1 MPRRISLSGM
11 HQVMKEV
18 GWMKKH
24 SNEKD
29 ELTDKRRFSYRMNVF
44 FFASFVIFSVIIVRL
59 AFLQFVEGPELSQ
72 EEASNITKDVPLP
85 PVRGTIYDSTGEV
98 KLAYSKPI
106 QSLYLTLYKNYGDVD
121 GKPSPNIGEVQD
133 IATRLH
139 DVFEQYKLKD
149 SESLTVEKIIEEMD
163 LNSRKAN
170 GFMPRLIKS
179 DLSEEEVAY
188 FLQHKDEFKGI
199 QIVEESVRFYDPDT
213 VAVQTIGY
221 LKKFRSSKSL
231 NKYKEVDE
239 ANKTQTDPGLVY
251 TENEF
256 VGFDGLELQYQD
268 ALRGKSGYTSVDV
281 DLRNLPEGVAGSTP
295 PQKGYDLISS
305 INKNVQVKT
314 EQAILDQLSWLHRNQ
329 VSGRLHPNAKT
340 GFAVA
345 MEVDTGKIV
354 SAASM
359 PDYDTNIWRT
369 GSITNDQYDD
379 IKYVYQNGTI
389 RSFPPDDSKKRAES
403 IVLLG
408 STIKPLSVLIGLKEG
423 FFTTNT
429 VYSDRG
435 STTFGGDNR
444 RVQNSSGHVYGAMY
458 PRDAIR
464 HSSNVFMIDEIGKK
478 MYSKYGATGIDK
490 WDEYMKQFGL
500 GVSTGVDLPNEFLG
514 IRDYMND
521 TESSLTRL
529 VYGSFG
535 QQGKYTTMQLAQ
547 YTTMLANKGKRM
559 EPQLVR
565 EFRDSEGNV
574 VEKVKPKVLSTVEF
588 NDAYWN
594 EVQRGM
600 ATEVSAF
607 SGFPYDFARK
617 TGTSTQVVGGK
628 LVDNGVFIAYAP
640 RNNPKLAVAVVIPEG
655 GFGSSSAAP
664 VARAIFDAYD
674 EEFGLDGVPKKDQ
687 NKDSDSESGT
697 Q

>member
-1 MPRRISLSGM
+1 
-11 HQVMKEV
+11 
-18 GWMKKH
+18 MKKH

-29 ELTDKRRFSYRMNVF
+29 ELADKRRFSYRMNVF
-44 FFASFVIFSVIIVRL
+44 FFASFIIFSVIIVRL
-59 AFLQFVEGPELSQ
+59 AYLQFVEGPELSQ
-72 EEASNITKDVPLP
+72 EEASNITKDVPLA
-85 PVRGTIYDSTGEV
+85 PVRGTIYDSTGTV

-121 GKPSPNIGEVQD
+121 GQPNPKIGEVQEM
-133 IATRLH
+133 AARLN
-139 DVFEQYKLKD
+139 DVFEKYKAPN
-149 SESLTVEKIIEEMD
+149 SESLTVDQIIEEMD

-179 DLSEEEVAY
+179 DLSEGEVAY

-199 QIVEESVRFYDPDT
+199 QIVEESVRYYDPDT

-221 LKKFRSSKSL
+221 LKKFKSSKSL
-231 NKYKEVDE
+231 KKYQEVDE

-256 VGFDGLELQYQD
+256 VGFDGLEFQYQD
-268 ALRGKSGYTSVDV
+268 KLRGKSGYTSVDV
-281 DLRNLPEGVAGSTP
+281 DLRNLPEGVAGTTP

-314 EQAILDQLSWLHRNQ
+314 EQAIMDQLSWLHRNP
-329 VSGRLHPNAKT
+329 VSGKLHPNAKT

-354 SAASM
+354 AAASM
-359 PDYDTNIWRT
+359 PDYDTNVWRT
-369 GSITNDQYDD
+369 GSISTEDYDK
-379 IKYVYQNGTI
+379 IKYIYQNGTI
-389 RSFPPDDSKKRAES
+389 RGFPPDDSKKRAES
-403 IVLLG
+403 VVLLG

-429 VYSDRG
+429 VYIDRG

-444 RVQNSSGHVYGAMY
+444 RVQNSSGHVYGAMR
-458 PRDAIR
+458 PHDAIR

-478 MYSKYGATGIDK
+478 LYSQYGAKGVDVWDK
-490 WDEYMKQFGL
+490 YMEQFGL
-500 GVSTGVDLPNEFLG
+500 GVKTGVDLPNEYPG
-514 IRDYMND
+514 YKEYIESS
-521 TESSLTRL
+521 ESSLTKL
-529 VYGSFG
+529 AYASFG

-559 EPQLVR
+559 EPQLVK

-574 VEKVKPKVLSTVEF
+574 VEKVKPKVLSKVDF
-588 NDAYWN
+588 SDAYWN

-600 ATEVSAF
+600 ATEVSSF

-617 TGTSTQVVGGK
+617 TGTSTQNVGGK

-655 GFGSSSAAP
+655 GFGSNSAAP

-674 EEFGLDGVPKKDQ
+674 QEFGLDGIPKKNQ
-687 NKDSDSESGT
+687 NKET
-697 Q
+697 ETNTP

>member
-1 MPRRISLSGM
+1 MPRRTSLSGM

-314 EQAILDQLSWLHRNQ
+314 EQAITDQLSWLHRNP
-329 VSGRLHPNAKT
+329 VSGKLHPNAKT
-340 GFAVA
+340 GYAVA
-345 MEVDTGKIV
+345 MEVDSGKIV
-354 SAASM
+354 AAASM
-359 PDYDTNIWRT
+359 PDYDTNVWKT
-369 GSITNDQYDD
+369 GGVSTEDYEK
-379 IKYVYQNGTI
+379 IKYIYQNGTI
-389 RSFPPDDSKKRAES
+389 RGFPPDDSGKRAES
-403 IVLLG
+403 VVLLG

-478 MYSKYGATGIDK
+478 LYSKYGAEGVDVWDK
-490 WDEYMKQFGL
+490 YMEQFGL
-500 GVSTGVDLPNEFLG
+500 GVSTEVDLPNERPGLKE
-514 IRDYMND
+514 YMESS
-521 TESSLTRL
+521 ESSLTKL
-529 VYGSFG
+529 VYASFG

-559 EPQLVR
+559 EPQLVN

-574 VEKVKPKVLSTVEF
+574 VKKVKPKVLSTVEF

-617 TGTSTQVVGGK
+617 TGTSTQLVGGK

-674 EEFGLDGVPKKDQ
+674 EEFGLDGVPKKDK
-687 NKDSDSESGT
+687 NKESDSESGT

>member
-1 MPRRISLSGM
+1 
-11 HQVMKEV
+11 
-18 GWMKKH
+18 MKKH

-29 ELTDKRRFSYRMNVF
+29 ELADKRRFSYRMNVF

-72 EEASNITKDVPLP
+72 EEASNITKDVPLA
-85 PVRGTIYDSTGEV
+85 PVRGTIYDSTGTV

-121 GKPSPNIGEVQD
+121 GQPNPKIGEVQEM
-133 IATRLH
+133 AARLH
-139 DVFEQYKLKD
+139 EVFEKYKTPN
-149 SESLTVEKIIEEMD
+149 SESLTVDQIMEEMD

-179 DLSEEEVAY
+179 DLSEGEVAY

-199 QIVEESVRFYDPDT
+199 QIVEESVRYYDPDT
-213 VAVQTIGY
+213 VAVQSIGY
-221 LKKFRSSKSL
+221 LKKFKSSKTL
-231 NKYKEVDE
+231 KKYKEVDE

-268 ALRGKSGYTSVDV
+268 KLRGKSGYTSVDV
-281 DLRNLPEGVAGSTP
+281 DLRNLPEGVAGTTP

-314 EQAILDQLSWLHRNQ
+314 EQAIMDQLSWLHRNP

-345 MEVDTGKIV
+345 MEVDTGKV
-354 SAASM
+354 VAAASM
-359 PDYDTNIWRT
+359 PDYDTNVWRT
-369 GSITNDQYDD
+369 GSISTEDYDK
-379 IKYVYQNGTI
+379 IKYIYQNGTI
-389 RSFPPDDSKKRAES
+389 RGFLPSDSKKRAES
-403 IVLLG
+403 VVLLG

-423 FFTTNT
+423 FFTTNS
-429 VYSDRG
+429 VYIDRG

-478 MYSKYGATGIDK
+478 LYSRYGAKGVDVWDK
-490 WDEYMKQFGL
+490 YMEQFGL
-500 GVSTGVDLPNEFLG
+500 GIKTGVDLPNEWAG
-514 IRDYMND
+514 RKEYESE
-521 TESSLTRL
+521 TESSLTKL
-529 VYGSFG
+529 AYASFG

-547 YTTMLANKGKRM
+547 YTVMLANKGKRM
-559 EPQLVR
+559 EPQLVK

-574 VEKVKPKVLSTVEF
+574 VEKVKPKVLSTADF
-588 NDAYWN
+588 SDAYWN

-607 SGFPYDFARK
+607 GGFPYDFARK
-617 TGTSTQVVGGK
+617 TGTSTQNIGGK
-628 LVDNGVFIAYAP
+628 LVDNGVFIAFAP
-640 RNNPKLAVAVVIPEG
+640 RNNPKLAVAVMIPEG
-655 GFGSSSAAP
+655 GFGSNSAAP

-674 EEFGLDGVPKKDQ
+674 QEFGLDGVPKK
-687 NKDSDSESGT
+687 NKDKETETST

>member
-1 MPRRISLSGM
+1 MNN
-11 HQVMKEV
+11 
-18 GWMKKH
+18 H
-24 SNEKD
+24 SKEKD
-29 ELTDKRRFSYRMNVF
+29 ELTDKRRFSSRMNVF

-72 EEASNITKDVPLP
+72 EEASNITKDVPLA

-121 GKPSPNIGEVQD
+121 GKPNPNISEVED

-139 DVFEQYKLKD
+139 DVFEQYKKKD
-149 SESLTVEKIIEEMD
+149 SEPLTVEKIIEEMD
-163 LNSRKAN
+163 LNSRKSN

-179 DLSEEEVAY
+179 DLSDEEVAY

-199 QIVEESVRFYDPDT
+199 QIVEESVRYYDPDT

-221 LKKFRSSKSL
+221 LKKFKSSKAL
-231 NKYKEVDE
+231 NKYEEIDK
-239 ANKTQTDPGLVY
+239 ANKKQTDPGLVY

-268 ALRGKSGYTSVDV
+268 VLRGKSGYNSVDV

-295 PQKGYDLISS
+295 PEKGYDLIST

-314 EQAILDQLSWLHRNQ
+314 EQAILDQLSWLHTHL
-329 VSGRLHPNAKT
+329 VSGKPHPNAKT

-354 SAASM
+354 AAASM
-359 PDYDTNIWRT
+359 PDYDTNVWRT
-369 GSITNDQYDD
+369 GSISTEDYDK
-379 IKYVYQNGTI
+379 IKYIYLNGTI
-389 RSFPPDDSKKRAES
+389 RGFPPDDSGKRAES
-403 IVLLG
+403 VVLLG

-423 FFTTNT
+423 FFTTNS
-429 VYSDRG
+429 VYPDRG

-444 RVQNSSGHVYGAMY
+444 RVQNSSGHVYGPLT

-478 MYSKYGATGIDK
+478 LYKKYGAKGVDV
-490 WDEYMKQFGL
+490 WDEYMEKFGL
-500 GVSTGVDLPNEFLG
+500 GISTGVDLPNEYLG
-514 IRDYMND
+514 RKEYGEESV
-521 TESSLTRL
+521 ESSLTKL
-529 VYGSFG
+529 VYASFG

-559 EPQLVR
+559 EPQLVS

-574 VEKVKPKVLSTVEF
+574 VEKMKPKVLSTVDF
-588 NDAYWN
+588 NDTYWN
-594 EVQRGM
+594 EIQRGM
-600 ATEVSAF
+600 ATEVSSF

-628 LVDNGVFIAYAP
+628 PVDNGVFIAYAP

-674 EEFGLDGVPKKDQ
+674 EEFGLDGVPKKDK
-687 NKDSDSESGT
+687 NKESDT

>member
-1 MPRRISLSGM
+1 
-11 HQVMKEV
+11 
-18 GWMKKH
+18 MKKH

-29 ELTDKRRFSYRMNVF
+29 ELADKRRFSYRMNVF
-44 FFASFVIFSVIIVRL
+44 FFASFIIFSVIIVRL
-59 AFLQFVEGPELSQ
+59 AYLQFVEGPELSQ
-72 EEASNITKDVPLP
+72 EEASNITKDVPLA
-85 PVRGTIYDSTGEV
+85 PVRGTIYDSTGTV

-121 GKPSPNIGEVQD
+121 GQPNPKIGEVQEM
-133 IATRLH
+133 AARLN
-139 DVFEQYKLKD
+139 DVFEKYKD
-149 SESLTVEKIIEEMD
+149 PNSESLTVDQIIEEMD

-179 DLSEEEVAY
+179 DLSEGEVAY

-199 QIVEESVRFYDPDT
+199 QIVEESVRYYDPDT

-221 LKKFRSSKSL
+221 LKKFKSSKSL
-231 NKYKEVDE
+231 KKYQEVDE

-256 VGFDGLELQYQD
+256 VGFDGLEFQYQD
-268 ALRGKSGYTSVDV
+268 KLRGKSGYTSVDV
-281 DLRNLPEGVAGSTP
+281 DLRNLPEGVAGTTP

-314 EQAILDQLSWLHRNQ
+314 EQAIMDQLSWLHRNP
-329 VSGRLHPNAKT
+329 VSGKLHPNAKT

-354 SAASM
+354 AAASM
-359 PDYDTNIWRT
+359 PDYDTNVWRT
-369 GSITNDQYDD
+369 GSISTEDYDK
-379 IKYVYQNGTI
+379 IKYIYQNGTI
-389 RSFPPDDSKKRAES
+389 RGFPPDDSRKRAES
-403 IVLLG
+403 VVLLG

-429 VYSDRG
+429 VYIDRG

-444 RVQNSSGHVYGAMY
+444 RVQNSSGHVYGAMR
-458 PRDAIR
+458 PHDAIR

-478 MYSKYGATGIDK
+478 LYSQYGAKGVDVWDK
-490 WDEYMKQFGL
+490 YMEQFGL
-500 GVSTGVDLPNEFLG
+500 GVKTGVDLPNEYPG
-514 IRDYMND
+514 YKEYIESS
-521 TESSLTRL
+521 ESSLTKL
-529 VYGSFG
+529 AYASFG

-559 EPQLVR
+559 EPQLVK

-574 VEKVKPKVLSTVEF
+574 VEKVKPKVLSKVDF
-588 NDAYWN
+588 SDAYWN

-600 ATEVSAF
+600 ATEVSSF

-617 TGTSTQVVGGK
+617 TGTSTQNVGGK

-655 GFGSSSAAP
+655 GFGSNSAAP

-674 EEFGLDGVPKKDQ
+674 QEFGLDGIPKKNQ
-687 NKDSDSESGT
+687 NKET
-697 Q
+697 ETNTP

>member
-1 MPRRISLSGM
+1 
-11 HQVMKEV
+11 
-18 GWMKKH
+18 MKKH

-29 ELTDKRRFSYRMNVF
+29 ELADKRRFSYRMNVF
-44 FFASFVIFSVIIVRL
+44 FFASFIIFSVIIVRL
-59 AFLQFVEGPELSQ
+59 AYLQFVEGPELSQ
-72 EEASNITKDVPLP
+72 EEASNITKDVPLA
-85 PVRGTIYDSTGEV
+85 PVRGTIYDSTGTV

-121 GKPSPNIGEVQD
+121 GKPNPKIGEVQEM
-133 IATRLH
+133 AARLH
-139 DVFEQYKLKD
+139 DVFEKYKAPN
-149 SESLTVEKIIEEMD
+149 SESLTVDQIIEEMD

-179 DLSEEEVAY
+179 DLSEGEVAY

-199 QIVEESVRFYDPDT
+199 QIVEESVRYYDPDT

-221 LKKFRSSKSL
+221 LKKFKSSKSL
-231 NKYKEVDE
+231 KKYQEVDE

-268 ALRGKSGYTSVDV
+268 KLRGKSGYTSVDV
-281 DLRNLPEGVAGSTP
+281 DLRNLPEGVAGTTP

-314 EQAILDQLSWLHRNQ
+314 EQAIMDQLSWLHRNP
-329 VSGRLHPNAKT
+329 VSGKLHPNAKT

-354 SAASM
+354 AAASM
-359 PDYDTNIWRT
+359 PDYDTNVWRT
-369 GSITNDQYDD
+369 GSISNEDYDK
-379 IKYVYQNGTI
+379 IKYIYQNGTI
-389 RSFPPDDSKKRAES
+389 RGFPPDDSRKRAES
-403 IVLLG
+403 VVLLG

-429 VYSDRG
+429 VYIDRG

-478 MYSKYGATGIDK
+478 LYSRYGAEGVGVWDK
-490 WDEYMKQFGL
+490 YMEQFGL
-500 GVSTGVDLPNEFLG
+500 GIKTGVDLPNEYPGFKE
-514 IRDYMND
+514 YESKS
-521 TESSLTRL
+521 ESSLTKL
-529 VYGSFG
+529 AYASFG

-559 EPQLVR
+559 EPQLVK

-574 VEKVKPKVLSTVEF
+574 VEKVKPKVLSTVDF
-588 NDAYWN
+588 SDAYWN

-600 ATEVSAF
+600 ATEVSSF

-617 TGTSTQVVGGK
+617 TGTSTQNVGGK

-655 GFGSSSAAP
+655 GFGATSAAP

-674 EEFGLDGVPKKDQ
+674 QEFGLDGIPKKNQ
-687 NKDSDSESGT
+687 NKET
-697 Q
+697 ETNTP

>member
-1 MPRRISLSGM
+1 MNN
-11 HQVMKEV
+11 
-18 GWMKKH
+18 H
-24 SNEKD
+24 SKEKD

-72 EEASNITKDVPLP
+72 EEASNITKDVPLA

-121 GKPSPNIGEVQD
+121 GKPNPNIAEVED
-133 IATRLH
+133 IATRLQ
-139 DVFEQYKLKD
+139 DVFEQYKKKD
-149 SESLTVEKIIEEMD
+149 SETLTVEKIIEEMD
-163 LNSRKAN
+163 LNSRKSN

-179 DLSEEEVAY
+179 DLSDEEVAY

-199 QIVEESVRFYDPDT
+199 QIVEESVRYYDPDT

-221 LKKFRSSKSL
+221 LKKFKSSKAL
-231 NKYKEVDE
+231 NKYEEIDK
-239 ANKTQTDPGLVY
+239 ANKKQTDPGLVY

-268 ALRGKSGYTSVDV
+268 VLRGKSGYNSVDV

-295 PQKGYDLISS
+295 PEKGYDLITT

-314 EQAILDQLSWLHRNQ
+314 EQAILDQLSWLHRNP
-329 VSGRLHPNAKT
+329 VSGKLHPNAKT

-354 SAASM
+354 AAASM
-359 PDYDTNIWRT
+359 PDYDTNVWRT
-369 GSITNDQYDD
+369 GGISSEDYDK
-379 IKYVYQNGTI
+379 IKYIYQNGTI
-389 RSFPPDDSKKRAES
+389 RGFPPDDSGKRAES
-403 IVLLG
+403 VVLLG

-444 RVQNSSGHVYGAMY
+444 RVQNASGHVYGALY

-478 MYSKYGATGIDK
+478 LYSKYGAKGVDV
-490 WDEYMKQFGL
+490 WDEYMEKFGL
-500 GVSTGVDLPNEFLG
+500 GISTGVDLPNEYLG
-514 IRDYMND
+514 RKEYGEDSI
-521 TESSLTRL
+521 ESSLTQL
-529 VYGSFG
+529 VYASFG

-559 EPQLVR
+559 EPQLVS

-574 VEKVKPKVLSTVEF
+574 VEKMKPKVLSTVDF

-600 ATEVSAF
+600 ATEVSSF
-607 SGFPYDFARK
+607 NGFPYDFARK

-628 LVDNGVFIAYAP
+628 PVDNGVFIAYAP

-674 EEFGLDGVPKKDQ
+674 EEFGLDGVPKKDK
-687 NKDSDSESGT
+687 NKESNT

>member
-1 MPRRISLSGM
+1 
-11 HQVMKEV
+11 
-18 GWMKKH
+18 MKKH

-29 ELTDKRRFSYRMNVF
+29 ELADKRRFSYRMNVF

-59 AFLQFVEGPELSQ
+59 AYLQFVEGPELSQ
-72 EEASNITKDVPLP
+72 EEASNITKDVPLA
-85 PVRGTIYDSTGEV
+85 PVRGTIYDSTGTV

-121 GKPSPNIGEVQD
+121 GKPNPKIGEVQEM
-133 IATRLH
+133 AGHLH
-139 DVFEQYKLKD
+139 DVFEKYKAPN
-149 SESLTVEKIIEEMD
+149 SESLTVDQIMEEMD

-179 DLSEEEVAY
+179 DLSEGEVAY

-199 QIVEESVRFYDPDT
+199 QIVEESVRYYDPDT
-213 VAVQTIGY
+213 VAVQSIGY
-221 LKKFRSSKSL
+221 LKKFKSSKTL

-268 ALRGKSGYTSVDV
+268 KLRGKSGYTSVDV
-281 DLRNLPEGVAGSTP
+281 DLRNLPEGVAGTTP

-314 EQAILDQLSWLHRNQ
+314 EQAIMDQLSWLHRNP
-329 VSGRLHPNAKT
+329 VSGKLHPNAKT

-345 MEVDTGKIV
+345 MEVDTGKV
-354 SAASM
+354 VAAASM
-359 PDYDTNIWRT
+359 PDYDTNVWRT
-369 GSITNDQYDD
+369 GSISTEDYDK
-379 IKYVYQNGTI
+379 IKYIYQNGTI
-389 RSFPPDDSKKRAES
+389 RGFLPGESRKRAES
-403 IVLLG
+403 VVLLG

-423 FFTTNT
+423 FFTTNS
-429 VYSDRG
+429 VYIDRG

-478 MYSKYGATGIDK
+478 LYSRYGAKGVDVWDK
-490 WDEYMKQFGL
+490 YMEQFGL
-500 GVSTGVDLPNEFLG
+500 GIKTGVDLPNEWPG
-514 IRDYMND
+514 RKEYI
-521 TESSLTRL
+521 ESSETSLTKL
-529 VYGSFG
+529 VYASFG

-547 YTTMLANKGKRM
+547 YTVMLANKGKRM
-559 EPQLVR
+559 EPQLVK

-574 VEKVKPKVLSTVEF
+574 VEKVKPKVLSTADF
-588 NDAYWN
+588 SDAYWN

-607 SGFPYDFARK
+607 GGFPYDFARK
-617 TGTSTQVVGGK
+617 TGTSTQSIGGK
-628 LVDNGVFIAYAP
+628 PVDNGVFIAYAP
-640 RNNPKLAVAVVIPEG
+640 RNNPKLAVAVMIPEG
-655 GFGSSSAAP
+655 GFGSNSAAP

-674 EEFGLDGVPKKDQ
+674 QEFGLDGIPKKDK
-687 NKDSDSESGT
+687 NKDTETST
-697 Q
+697 P

>member
-1 MPRRISLSGM
+1 
-11 HQVMKEV
+11 
-18 GWMKKH
+18 MKKH

-29 ELTDKRRFSYRMNVF
+29 ELADKRRFSYRMNVF
-44 FFASFVIFSVIIVRL
+44 FFASFIIFSVIIVRL
-59 AFLQFVEGPELSQ
+59 AYLQFVEGPELSQ
-72 EEASNITKDVPLP
+72 EEASNITKDVPLA
-85 PVRGTIYDSTGEV
+85 PVRGTIYDSTGTV

-121 GKPSPNIGEVQD
+121 GQPNPKIGEVQEM
-133 IATRLH
+133 AARLH
-139 DVFEQYKLKD
+139 DVFEKYKAPN
-149 SESLTVEKIIEEMD
+149 SESLTVDQIIEEMD

-179 DLSEEEVAY
+179 DLSEGEVAY

-199 QIVEESVRFYDPDT
+199 QIVEESVRYYDPDT

-221 LKKFRSSKSL
+221 LKKFKSSKTL

-268 ALRGKSGYTSVDV
+268 KLRGKSGYTSVDV
-281 DLRNLPEGVAGSTP
+281 DLRNLPEGVAGTTP

-314 EQAILDQLSWLHRNQ
+314 EQAIMDQLSWLHRNP
-329 VSGRLHPNAKT
+329 VSGKLHPNAKT

-354 SAASM
+354 AAASM
-359 PDYDTNIWRT
+359 PDYDTNVWRT
-369 GSITNDQYDD
+369 GSISTEDYDK
-379 IKYVYQNGTI
+379 IKYIYQNGTI
-389 RSFPPDDSKKRAES
+389 RGFPPDDSKKRAES
-403 IVLLG
+403 VVLLG

-429 VYSDRG
+429 VYIDRG

-444 RVQNSSGHVYGAMY
+444 RVQNSSGHVYGAMR
-458 PRDAIR
+458 PHDAIR

-478 MYSKYGATGIDK
+478 LYSQYGAKGVDVWDK
-490 WDEYMKQFGL
+490 YMEQFGL
-500 GVSTGVDLPNEFLG
+500 GVKTGVDLPNEYPG
-514 IRDYMND
+514 YKEYIESS
-521 TESSLTRL
+521 ESSLTKL
-529 VYGSFG
+529 AYASFG

-559 EPQLVR
+559 EPQLVK

-574 VEKVKPKVLSTVEF
+574 VEKVKPKVLSKVDF
-588 NDAYWN
+588 SDAYWN

-600 ATEVSAF
+600 ATEVSSF

-617 TGTSTQVVGGK
+617 TGTSTQNVGGK

-655 GFGSSSAAP
+655 GFGSNSAAP

-674 EEFGLDGVPKKDQ
+674 QEFGLDGIPKKNQ
-687 NKDSDSESGT
+687 NKET
-697 Q
+697 ETNTP

>member
-1 MPRRISLSGM
+1 MNNRS
-11 HQVMKEV
+11 KE
-18 GWMKKH
+18 K
-24 SNEKD
+24 E

-44 FFASFVIFSVIIVRL
+44 FFASFIIFSVIIVRL
-59 AFLQFVEGPELSQ
+59 AYLQFVEGPELSQ
-72 EEASNITKDVPLP
+72 EEASNITKDVPLA
-85 PVRGTIYDSTGEV
+85 PVRGTIYDATGEV

-106 QSLYLTLYKNYGDVD
+106 QSLYLTLYKNYGDVN
-121 GKPSPNIGEVQD
+121 GEPSPYIAEIQD
-133 IATRLH
+133 MATRLH
-139 DVFEQYKLKD
+139 DVFEQYKKKD
-149 SESLTVEKIIEEMD
+149 SPSLSVDEIIEEMD

-179 DLSEEEVAY
+179 DLSDEEVAY

-199 QIVEESVRFYDPDT
+199 QIVEESVRYYDPDT

-221 LKKFRSSKSL
+221 LKKFKSSKTL
-231 NKYKEVDE
+231 DKYEEIDAK
-239 ANKTQTDPGLVY
+239 NKTQTDPGLVY

-268 ALRGKSGYTSVDV
+268 ILRGKSGYNSVDV

-295 PQKGYDLISS
+295 PEKGYDLITT
-305 INKNVQVKT
+305 INKNIQVKT
-314 EQAILDQLSWLHRNQ
+314 EQAITDQLRWLHTNL
-329 VSGRLHPNAKT
+329 VSGKYHQNAKT

-345 MEVDTGKIV
+345 MEVDTGKV
-354 SAASM
+354 VAMASM

-369 GSITNDQYDD
+369 GSITNQQYDD
-379 IKYVYQNGTI
+379 IKYIYQNGTI
-389 RSFPPDDSKKRAES
+389 RGFPPDDSGKRAES
-403 IVLLG
+403 VVLLG
-408 STIKPLSVLIGLKEG
+408 STIKPLSVLIGFKEG
-423 FFTTNT
+423 FFTANT
-429 VYSDRG
+429 VYPDKG
-435 STTFGGDNR
+435 YTTFGGDNR
-444 RVQNSSGHVYGAMY
+444 RVQNAGGHVYGPLR

-464 HSSNVFMIDEIGKK
+464 HSSNPFMIDEIGKK
-478 MYSKYGATGIDK
+478 LYERYGAKGIDV

-500 GVSTGVDLPNEFLG
+500 GVSTGVDLPNEYLG
-514 IRDYMND
+514 YREYTSK
-521 TESSLTRL
+521 TESSLTKL

-547 YTTMLANKGKRM
+547 YVTMLANRGKRM
-559 EPQLVR
+559 EPHLVS
-565 EFRDSEGNV
+565 EIRDSEGNV
-574 VEKVKPKVLSTVEF
+574 VEKIKPKVLDKVDF
-588 NDAYWN
+588 NSSYWD

-600 ATEVSAF
+600 ATEVSSF

-655 GFGSSSAAP
+655 GFGSTSAAP

-674 EEFGLDGVPKKDQ
+674 EEYGLDGVPKKDKTE
-687 NKDSDSESGT
+687 NADT
-697 Q
+697 QQ

>member
-1 MPRRISLSGM
+1 
-11 HQVMKEV
+11 
-18 GWMKKH
+18 MKKH

-29 ELTDKRRFSYRMNVF
+29 ELADKRRFSYRMNVF

-72 EEASNITKDVPLP
+72 EEASNITKDVPLA
-85 PVRGTIYDSTGEV
+85 PVRGTIYDSTGTV

-121 GKPSPNIGEVQD
+121 GQPNPKIGEVQEM
-133 IATRLH
+133 ATRLH
-139 DVFEQYKLKD
+139 DVFEKYKTPN
-149 SESLTVEKIIEEMD
+149 SESLTVDQIIEEMD

-179 DLSEEEVAY
+179 DLSEGEVAY

-199 QIVEESVRFYDPDT
+199 QIVEESVRYYDPDT
-213 VAVQTIGY
+213 VAVQSIGY
-221 LKKFRSSKSL
+221 LKKFKSSKTL
-231 NKYKEVDE
+231 KKYKEVDE

-268 ALRGKSGYTSVDV
+268 KLRGKSGYTSVDV
-281 DLRNLPEGVAGSTP
+281 DLRNLPEGVAGTTP

-314 EQAILDQLSWLHRNQ
+314 EQAIMDQLSWLHRNP

-345 MEVDTGKIV
+345 MEVDTGKV
-354 SAASM
+354 VAAASM
-359 PDYDTNIWRT
+359 PDYDTNVWRT
-369 GSITNDQYDD
+369 GSISTEDYDK
-379 IKYVYQNGTI
+379 IKYIYQNGTI
-389 RSFPPDDSKKRAES
+389 RGFLPSDSKKRAES
-403 IVLLG
+403 VVLLG

-423 FFTTNT
+423 FFTTNS
-429 VYSDRG
+429 VYIDRG

-478 MYSKYGATGIDK
+478 LYSRYGAKGVDVWDK
-490 WDEYMKQFGL
+490 YMEQFGL
-500 GVSTGVDLPNEFLG
+500 GIKTGVDLPNEWAG
-514 IRDYMND
+514 RKEYESE
-521 TESSLTRL
+521 TESSLTKL
-529 VYGSFG
+529 AYASFG

-547 YTTMLANKGKRM
+547 YTVMLANKGKRM
-559 EPQLVR
+559 EPQLVK

-574 VEKVKPKVLSTVEF
+574 VEKVKPKVLSTADF
-588 NDAYWN
+588 SDAYWN

-607 SGFPYDFARK
+607 GGFPYDFARK
-617 TGTSTQVVGGK
+617 TGTSTQNIGGK
-628 LVDNGVFIAYAP
+628 LVDNGVFIAFAP
-640 RNNPKLAVAVVIPEG
+640 RNNPKLAVAVMIPEG
-655 GFGSSSAAP
+655 GFGSNSAAP

-674 EEFGLDGVPKKDQ
+674 QEFGLDGVPKK
-687 NKDSDSESGT
+687 NKDKETETST

>member
-1 MPRRISLSGM
+1 
-11 HQVMKEV
+11 
-18 GWMKKH
+18 MKKH

-29 ELTDKRRFSYRMNVF
+29 ELADKRRFSYRMNVF

-59 AFLQFVEGPELSQ
+59 AYLQFVEGPELSQ
-72 EEASNITKDVPLP
+72 EEASNITKDVPLA
-85 PVRGTIYDSTGEV
+85 PVRGTIYDSTGTV

-106 QSLYLTLYKNYGDVD
+106 QSLYLTLYKNYGDVE
-121 GKPSPNIGEVQD
+121 GKPNPKIGEVQD
-133 IATRLH
+133 MAKRLNE
-139 DVFEQYKLKD
+139 VFEKYKAKD
-149 SESLTVEKIIEEMD
+149 SESLTVDKIIEEMD

-179 DLSEEEVAY
+179 DLSEGEVAY

-199 QIVEESVRFYDPDT
+199 QIIEESVRYYDPDT
-213 VAVQTIGY
+213 VAVQSIGY
-221 LKKFRSSKSL
+221 LKKFKSSKTL

-268 ALRGKSGYTSVDV
+268 KLRGKSGYTSVDV
-281 DLRNLPEGVAGSTP
+281 DLRNLPEGVAGTTP

-314 EQAILDQLSWLHRNQ
+314 EQAILDQLSWLHRNP
-329 VSGRLHPNAKT
+329 VSGRLHPNATT

-345 MEVDTGKIV
+345 MEVDTGKV
-354 SAASM
+354 VAAASM
-359 PDYDTNIWRT
+359 PDYDTNVWRT
-369 GSITNDQYDD
+369 GSISNEDYDK
-379 IKYVYQNGTI
+379 IKYIYQNGTI
-389 RSFPPDDSKKRAES
+389 RGFLPSDSRKRAES
-403 IVLLG
+403 VVLLG

-429 VYSDRG
+429 VYNDRG

-444 RVQNSSGHVYGAMY
+444 RVQNSSGHVYGPMR
-458 PRDAIR
+458 PHDAIR

-478 MYSKYGATGIDK
+478 LYAQYGAKGVGVWDK
-490 WDEYMKQFGL
+490 YMEQFGL
-500 GVSTGVDLPNEFLG
+500 GVKTGVDLPNEWPGRKEYL
-514 IRDYMND
+514 
-521 TESSLTRL
+521 ESDETSLTKL
-529 VYGSFG
+529 VYASFG

-559 EPQLVR
+559 QPQFVK

-574 VEKVKPKVLSTVEF
+574 VEKVKPKVLSTAEF
-588 NDAYWN
+588 SDAYWN

-600 ATEVSAF
+600 ATEVSSF
-607 SGFPYDFARK
+607 GGFPYDFARK
-617 TGTSTQVVGGK
+617 TGTSTQSIGGRP
-628 LVDNGVFIAYAP
+628 VDNGVFIAYAP
-640 RNNPKLAVAVVIPEG
+640 RNNPKLAVAVMIPEG

-674 EEFGLDGVPKKDQ
+674 QEFGLDGIPKKDK
-687 NKDSDSESGT
+687 NKEADTST

>member
-1 MPRRISLSGM
+1 
-11 HQVMKEV
+11 
-18 GWMKKH
+18 MKKH

-29 ELTDKRRFSYRMNVF
+29 ELADKRRFSYRMNVF

-72 EEASNITKDVPLP
+72 EEASNITKDVPLA
-85 PVRGTIYDSTGEV
+85 PVRGTIYDSTGTV

-121 GKPSPNIGEVQD
+121 GQPNPKIGEVQEM
-133 IATRLH
+133 ATRLH
-139 DVFEQYKLKD
+139 DVFEKYKTPN
-149 SESLTVEKIIEEMD
+149 SESLTVDQIMEEMD

-179 DLSEEEVAY
+179 DLSEGEVAY

-199 QIVEESVRFYDPDT
+199 QIVEESVRYYDPDT
-213 VAVQTIGY
+213 VAVQSIGY
-221 LKKFRSSKSL
+221 LKKFKSSKSL
-231 NKYKEVDE
+231 KKYQEVDE

-268 ALRGKSGYTSVDV
+268 KLRGKSGYTSVDI
-281 DLRNLPEGVAGSTP
+281 DLRNLPEGVAGTTP

-314 EQAILDQLSWLHRNQ
+314 EQAIMDQLSWLHRNP

-345 MEVDTGKIV
+345 MEVDTGKV
-354 SAASM
+354 VAVASM
-359 PDYDTNIWRT
+359 PDYDTNVWRT
-369 GSITNDQYDD
+369 GSISTEEYDK
-379 IKYVYQNGTI
+379 IKYIYQNGTI
-389 RSFPPDDSKKRAES
+389 RGFLPGESRKRAES
-403 IVLLG
+403 VVLLG

-423 FFTTNT
+423 FFTTNS
-429 VYSDRG
+429 VYIDRG

-478 MYSKYGATGIDK
+478 LYSRYGAKGVGVWDK
-490 WDEYMKQFGL
+490 YMEQFGL
-500 GVSTGVDLPNEFLG
+500 GVKTGVDLPNEWAG
-514 IRDYMND
+514 RKEYENE
-521 TESSLTRL
+521 TESSLTKL
-529 VYGSFG
+529 AYASFG

-547 YTTMLANKGKRM
+547 YTVMLANKGKRM
-559 EPQLVR
+559 EPQLVK

-574 VEKVKPKVLSTVEF
+574 VEKVKPKVLSTADF
-588 NDAYWN
+588 SDAYWN

-607 SGFPYDFARK
+607 GGFPYDFARK
-617 TGTSTQVVGGK
+617 TGTSTQNIGGK

-640 RNNPKLAVAVVIPEG
+640 RNNPKLAVAVMIPEG
-655 GFGSSSAAP
+655 GFGSNSAAP

-674 EEFGLDGVPKKDQ
+674 QEFGLDGVPKK
-687 NKDSDSESGT
+687 NKDKETETST

>member
-1 MPRRISLSGM
+1 
-11 HQVMKEV
+11 
-18 GWMKKH
+18 MKKH

-29 ELTDKRRFSYRMNVF
+29 ELADKRRFSYRMNVF
-44 FFASFVIFSVIIVRL
+44 FFASFIIFSVIIVRL
-59 AFLQFVEGPELSQ
+59 AYLQFVEGPELSQ
-72 EEASNITKDVPLP
+72 EEASNITKDVPLA
-85 PVRGTIYDSTGEV
+85 PVRGTIYDSTGTV

-121 GKPSPNIGEVQD
+121 GQPNPKIGEVQEM
-133 IATRLH
+133 AARLN
-139 DVFEQYKLKD
+139 DVFEKYKAPT
-149 SESLTVEKIIEEMD
+149 SESLTVDQIIEEMD

-179 DLSEEEVAY
+179 DLSEGEVAY

-199 QIVEESVRFYDPDT
+199 QIVEESVRYYDPDT

-221 LKKFRSSKSL
+221 LKKFKSSKSL
-231 NKYKEVDE
+231 KKYQEVDE

-256 VGFDGLELQYQD
+256 VGFDGLEFQYQD
-268 ALRGKSGYTSVDV
+268 KLRGKSGYTSVDV
-281 DLRNLPEGVAGSTP
+281 DLRNLPEGVAGTTP

-314 EQAILDQLSWLHRNQ
+314 EQAIMDQLSWLHRNP
-329 VSGRLHPNAKT
+329 VSGKLHPNAKT

-354 SAASM
+354 AAASM
-359 PDYDTNIWRT
+359 PDYDTNVWRT
-369 GSITNDQYDD
+369 GSISTEDYDK
-379 IKYVYQNGTI
+379 IKYIYQNGTI
-389 RSFPPDDSKKRAES
+389 RGFPPDDSRKRAES
-403 IVLLG
+403 VVLLG

-429 VYSDRG
+429 VYIDRG

-444 RVQNSSGHVYGAMY
+444 RVQNSSGHVYGAMR
-458 PRDAIR
+458 PHDAIR

-478 MYSKYGATGIDK
+478 LYSQYGAKGVDVWDK
-490 WDEYMKQFGL
+490 YMEQFGL
-500 GVSTGVDLPNEFLG
+500 GVKTGVDLPNEYPG
-514 IRDYMND
+514 YKEYIESS
-521 TESSLTRL
+521 ESSLTKL
-529 VYGSFG
+529 AYASFG

-559 EPQLVR
+559 EPQLVK

-574 VEKVKPKVLSTVEF
+574 VEKVKPKVLSTVDF
-588 NDAYWN
+588 SDAYWN

-600 ATEVSAF
+600 ATEVSSF

-617 TGTSTQVVGGK
+617 TGTSTQNVGGK

-655 GFGSSSAAP
+655 GFGSNSAAP

-674 EEFGLDGVPKKDQ
+674 QEFGLDGIPKKNQ
-687 NKDSDSESGT
+687 NKET
-697 Q
+697 ETNTP

>member
-1 MPRRISLSGM
+1 
-11 HQVMKEV
+11 
-18 GWMKKH
+18 MKKH

-29 ELTDKRRFSYRMNVF
+29 ELADKRRFSYRMNVF

-72 EEASNITKDVPLP
+72 EEASNITKDVPLA
-85 PVRGTIYDSTGEV
+85 PVRGTIYDSTGTV

-121 GKPSPNIGEVQD
+121 GQPNPKIGEVQEM
-133 IATRLH
+133 ATRLH
-139 DVFEQYKLKD
+139 EVFEKYKTPN
-149 SESLTVEKIIEEMD
+149 SESLTVDQIMEEMD

-179 DLSEEEVAY
+179 DLSEGEVAY

-199 QIVEESVRFYDPDT
+199 QIVEESVRYYDPDT
-213 VAVQTIGY
+213 VAVQSIGY
-221 LKKFRSSKSL
+221 LKKFKSSKTL
-231 NKYKEVDE
+231 KKYKEVDE

-268 ALRGKSGYTSVDV
+268 KLRGKSGYTSVDV
-281 DLRNLPEGVAGSTP
+281 DLRNLPEGVAGTTP

-314 EQAILDQLSWLHRNQ
+314 EQAIMDQLSWLHRNP

-345 MEVDTGKIV
+345 MEVDTGKV
-354 SAASM
+354 VAAASM
-359 PDYDTNIWRT
+359 PDYDTNVWRT
-369 GSITNDQYDD
+369 GSISTEDYDK
-379 IKYVYQNGTI
+379 IKYIYQNGTI
-389 RSFPPDDSKKRAES
+389 RGFLPSDSKKRAES
-403 IVLLG
+403 VVLLG

-423 FFTTNT
+423 FFTTNS
-429 VYSDRG
+429 VYIDRG

-478 MYSKYGATGIDK
+478 LYSRYGAKGVDVWDK
-490 WDEYMKQFGL
+490 YMEQFGL
-500 GVSTGVDLPNEFLG
+500 GIKTGVDLPNEWAG
-514 IRDYMND
+514 RKEYESE
-521 TESSLTRL
+521 TESSLTKL
-529 VYGSFG
+529 AYASFG

-547 YTTMLANKGKRM
+547 YTVMLANKGKRM
-559 EPQLVR
+559 EPQLVK

-574 VEKVKPKVLSTVEF
+574 VEKVKPKVLSTADF
-588 NDAYWN
+588 SDAYWN

-607 SGFPYDFARK
+607 GGFPYDFARK
-617 TGTSTQVVGGK
+617 TGTSTQNIGGK
-628 LVDNGVFIAYAP
+628 LVDNGVFIAFAP
-640 RNNPKLAVAVVIPEG
+640 RNNPKLAVAVMIPEG
-655 GFGSSSAAP
+655 GFGSNSAAP

-674 EEFGLDGVPKKDQ
+674 QEFGLDGVPKK
-687 NKDSDSESGT
+687 NKDKETETST

>member
-1 MPRRISLSGM
+1 
-11 HQVMKEV
+11 
-18 GWMKKH
+18 MKKH

-29 ELTDKRRFSYRMNVF
+29 ELADKRRFSYRMNVF

-72 EEASNITKDVPLP
+72 EEASNITKDVPLA
-85 PVRGTIYDSTGEV
+85 PVRGTIYDSTGTV

-121 GKPSPNIGEVQD
+121 GQPNPKIGEVQEM
-133 IATRLH
+133 ATRLH
-139 DVFEQYKLKD
+139 DVFEKYKTPN
-149 SESLTVEKIIEEMD
+149 SESLTVDQIMEEMD

-179 DLSEEEVAY
+179 DLSEGEVAY

-199 QIVEESVRFYDPDT
+199 QIVEESVRYYDPDT
-213 VAVQTIGY
+213 VAVQSIGY
-221 LKKFRSSKSL
+221 LKKFKSSKTL
-231 NKYKEVDE
+231 KKYKEVDE

-268 ALRGKSGYTSVDV
+268 KLRGKSGYTSVDV
-281 DLRNLPEGVAGSTP
+281 DLRNLPEGVAGTTP

-314 EQAILDQLSWLHRNQ
+314 EQAIMDQLSWLHRNP

-345 MEVDTGKIV
+345 MEVDTGKV
-354 SAASM
+354 VAAASM
-359 PDYDTNIWRT
+359 PDYDTNVWRT
-369 GSITNDQYDD
+369 GSISTEDYDK
-379 IKYVYQNGTI
+379 IKYIYQNGTI
-389 RSFPPDDSKKRAES
+389 RGFLPSDSKKRAES
-403 IVLLG
+403 VVLLG

-423 FFTTNT
+423 FFTTNS
-429 VYSDRG
+429 VYIDRG

-478 MYSKYGATGIDK
+478 LYSRYGAKGVDVWDK
-490 WDEYMKQFGL
+490 YMEQFGL
-500 GVSTGVDLPNEFLG
+500 GIKTGVDLPNEWAG
-514 IRDYMND
+514 RKEYESE
-521 TESSLTRL
+521 TESSLTKL
-529 VYGSFG
+529 AYASFG

-547 YTTMLANKGKRM
+547 YTVMLANKGKRM
-559 EPQLVR
+559 EPQLVK

-574 VEKVKPKVLSTVEF
+574 VEKVKPKVLSTADF
-588 NDAYWN
+588 SDAYWN

-607 SGFPYDFARK
+607 GGFPYDFARK
-617 TGTSTQVVGGK
+617 TGTSTQNIGGK
-628 LVDNGVFIAYAP
+628 LVDNGVFIAFAP
-640 RNNPKLAVAVVIPEG
+640 RNNPKLAVAVMIPEG
-655 GFGSSSAAP
+655 GFGSNSAAP

-674 EEFGLDGVPKKDQ
+674 QEFGLDGVPKK
-687 NKDSDSESGT
+687 NKDKETETST

>member
-1 MPRRISLSGM
+1 
-11 HQVMKEV
+11 
-18 GWMKKH
+18 MKKH

-29 ELTDKRRFSYRMNVF
+29 ELADKRRFSYRMNVF
-44 FFASFVIFSVIIVRL
+44 FFASFIIFSVIIVRL
-59 AFLQFVEGPELSQ
+59 AYLQFVEGPELSQ
-72 EEASNITKDVPLP
+72 EEASNITKDVPLA
-85 PVRGTIYDSTGEV
+85 PVRGTIYDSTGTV

-121 GKPSPNIGEVQD
+121 GQPNPKIGEVQEM
-133 IATRLH
+133 AARLN
-139 DVFEQYKLKD
+139 DVFEKYKAPN
-149 SESLTVEKIIEEMD
+149 SESLTVDQIIEEMD

-179 DLSEEEVAY
+179 DLSEGEVAY

-199 QIVEESVRFYDPDT
+199 QIVEESVRYYDPDT

-221 LKKFRSSKSL
+221 LKKFKSSKSL
-231 NKYKEVDE
+231 KKYQEVDE

-256 VGFDGLELQYQD
+256 VGFDGLEFQYQD
-268 ALRGKSGYTSVDV
+268 KLRGKSGYTSVDV
-281 DLRNLPEGVAGSTP
+281 DLRNLPEGVAGTTP

-314 EQAILDQLSWLHRNQ
+314 EQAIMDQLSWLHRNP
-329 VSGRLHPNAKT
+329 VSGKLHPNAKT

-354 SAASM
+354 AAASM
-359 PDYDTNIWRT
+359 PDYDTNVWRT
-369 GSITNDQYDD
+369 GSISTEDYDK
-379 IKYVYQNGTI
+379 IKYIYQNGTI
-389 RSFPPDDSKKRAES
+389 RGFPPDDSRKRAES
-403 IVLLG
+403 VVLLG

-429 VYSDRG
+429 VYIDRG

-478 MYSKYGATGIDK
+478 LYSQYGAKGVDVWNK
-490 WDEYMKQFGL
+490 YMEQFGL
-500 GVSTGVDLPNEFLG
+500 GIKTGVDLPNEYAGFKE
-514 IRDYMND
+514 YESKS
-521 TESSLTRL
+521 ESSLTKL
-529 VYGSFG
+529 AYASFG

-547 YTTMLANKGKRM
+547 YTVMLANKGKRM
-559 EPQLVR
+559 EPQLVK

-574 VEKVKPKVLSTVEF
+574 VEKVKPKVLSKVDF
-588 NDAYWN
+588 SDAYWN

-600 ATEVSAF
+600 ATEVSSF

-617 TGTSTQVVGGK
+617 TGTSTQNVGGK

-655 GFGSSSAAP
+655 GFGSNSAAP

-674 EEFGLDGVPKKDQ
+674 QEFGLDGIPKKNQ
-687 NKDSDSESGT
+687 NKET
-697 Q
+697 ETNTP

>member
-1 MPRRISLSGM
+1 
-11 HQVMKEV
+11 
-18 GWMKKH
+18 MKKH

-29 ELTDKRRFSYRMNVF
+29 ELADKRRFSYRMNVF

-59 AFLQFVEGPELSQ
+59 AYLQFVEGPELSQ
-72 EEASNITKDVPLP
+72 EEASNITKDVPLA
-85 PVRGTIYDSTGEV
+85 PVRGTIYDSTGTV

-106 QSLYLTLYKNYGDVD
+106 QSLYLTLYKNYGDVE
-121 GKPSPNIGEVQD
+121 GKPNPKIGEVQD
-133 IATRLH
+133 MAKRLNE
-139 DVFEQYKLKD
+139 VFEKYKAKD
-149 SESLTVEKIIEEMD
+149 AESLTVDKIIEEMD

-179 DLSEEEVAY
+179 DLSEGEVAY

-199 QIVEESVRFYDPDT
+199 QIIEESVRYYDPDT
-213 VAVQTIGY
+213 VAVQSIGY
-221 LKKFRSSKSL
+221 LKKFKSSKTL

-268 ALRGKSGYTSVDV
+268 KLRGKSGYTSVDV
-281 DLRNLPEGVAGSTP
+281 DLRNLPEGVAGTTP

-314 EQAILDQLSWLHRNQ
+314 EQAILDQLSWLHRNP
-329 VSGRLHPNAKT
+329 VSGRLHPNATT

-345 MEVDTGKIV
+345 MEVDTGKV
-354 SAASM
+354 VAAASM
-359 PDYDTNIWRT
+359 PDYDTNVWRT
-369 GSITNDQYDD
+369 GSISNEDYDK
-379 IKYVYQNGTI
+379 IKYIYQNGTI
-389 RSFPPDDSKKRAES
+389 RGFLPSDSRKRAES
-403 IVLLG
+403 VVLLG

-429 VYSDRG
+429 VYNDRG

-444 RVQNSSGHVYGAMY
+444 RVQNSSGHVYGPMR
-458 PRDAIR
+458 PHDAIR

-478 MYSKYGATGIDK
+478 LYAQYGAKGVGVWDK
-490 WDEYMKQFGL
+490 YMEQFGL
-500 GVSTGVDLPNEFLG
+500 GVKTGVDLPNEWPGRKEYL
-514 IRDYMND
+514 
-521 TESSLTRL
+521 ESDETSLTKL
-529 VYGSFG
+529 VYASFG

-559 EPQLVR
+559 QPQFVK

-574 VEKVKPKVLSTVEF
+574 VEKVKPKVLSTAEF
-588 NDAYWN
+588 SDAYWN

-600 ATEVSAF
+600 ATEVSSF
-607 SGFPYDFARK
+607 GGFPYDFARK
-617 TGTSTQVVGGK
+617 TGTSTQSIGGRP
-628 LVDNGVFIAYAP
+628 VDNGVFIAYAP
-640 RNNPKLAVAVVIPEG
+640 RNNPKLAVAVMIPEG

-674 EEFGLDGVPKKDQ
+674 QEFGLDGIPKKDK
-687 NKDSDSESGT
+687 NKEADTST

>member
-1 MPRRISLSGM
+1 
-11 HQVMKEV
+11 
-18 GWMKKH
+18 MKKH

-29 ELTDKRRFSYRMNVF
+29 ELADKRRFSYRMNVF

-72 EEASNITKDVPLP
+72 EEASNITKDVPLA
-85 PVRGTIYDSTGEV
+85 PVRGTIYDSTGTV

-121 GKPSPNIGEVQD
+121 GQPNPKIGEVQEM
-133 IATRLH
+133 ATRLH
-139 DVFEQYKLKD
+139 DVFEKYKTPN
-149 SESLTVEKIIEEMD
+149 SESLTVDQIMEEMD

-179 DLSEEEVAY
+179 DLSEGEVAY

-199 QIVEESVRFYDPDT
+199 QIVEESVRYYDPDT
-213 VAVQTIGY
+213 VAVQSIGY
-221 LKKFRSSKSL
+221 LKKFKSSKAL
-231 NKYKEVDE
+231 KKYQEVDE

-268 ALRGKSGYTSVDV
+268 KLRGKSGYTSVDV
-281 DLRNLPEGVAGSTP
+281 DLRNLPEGVAGTTP

-314 EQAILDQLSWLHRNQ
+314 EQAIMDQLSWLHRNP

-345 MEVDTGKIV
+345 MEVDTGKV
-354 SAASM
+354 VAAASM
-359 PDYDTNIWRT
+359 PDYDTNVWRT
-369 GSITNDQYDD
+369 GSISTEDYDK
-379 IKYVYQNGTI
+379 IKYIYQNGTI
-389 RSFPPDDSKKRAES
+389 RGFLPSDSKKRAES
-403 IVLLG
+403 VVLLG

-423 FFTTNT
+423 FFTTNS
-429 VYSDRG
+429 VYIDRG

-478 MYSKYGATGIDK
+478 LYSRYGAKGVGVWDK
-490 WDEYMKQFGL
+490 YMEQFGL
-500 GVSTGVDLPNEFLG
+500 GIKTGVDLPNEWAG
-514 IRDYMND
+514 RKEYESE
-521 TESSLTRL
+521 TESSLTKL
-529 VYGSFG
+529 AYASFG

-547 YTTMLANKGKRM
+547 YTVMLANKGKRM
-559 EPQLVR
+559 EPQLVK

-574 VEKVKPKVLSTVEF
+574 VEKVKPKVLSTADF
-588 NDAYWN
+588 SDAYWN

-607 SGFPYDFARK
+607 GGFPYDFARK
-617 TGTSTQVVGGK
+617 TGTSTQNIGGK
-628 LVDNGVFIAYAP
+628 LVDNGVFIAFAP
-640 RNNPKLAVAVVIPEG
+640 RNNPKLAVAVMIPEG
-655 GFGSSSAAP
+655 GFGSNSAAP

-674 EEFGLDGVPKKDQ
+674 QEFGLDGVPKK
-687 NKDSDSESGT
+687 NKDKETETST

>member
-1 MPRRISLSGM
+1 MNN
-11 HQVMKEV
+11 
-18 GWMKKH
+18 H
-24 SNEKD
+24 SKEKD
-29 ELTDKRRFSYRMNVF
+29 ELTDKRRFSSRMNVF

-72 EEASNITKDVPLP
+72 EEASNITKDVPLA
-85 PVRGTIYDSTGEV
+85 PVRGTIYDSTGKV

-121 GKPSPNIGEVQD
+121 GKPNPNISEVED

-139 DVFEQYKLKD
+139 DVFEQYKKKD
-149 SESLTVEKIIEEMD
+149 SETLTVEKIIEEMD
-163 LNSRKAN
+163 LNSRKSN

-179 DLSEEEVAY
+179 DLSDEEVAY

-199 QIVEESVRFYDPDT
+199 QIVEESVRYYDPDT

-221 LKKFRSSKSL
+221 LKKFKSSKAL
-231 NKYKEVDE
+231 NKYEEIDKN
-239 ANKTQTDPGLVY
+239 NKKQKDPGLVY

-268 ALRGKSGYTSVDV
+268 VLRGKSGYNSVDV

-295 PQKGYDLISS
+295 PEKGYDLITT

-314 EQAILDQLSWLHRNQ
+314 EQAILDQLSWLHRNP
-329 VSGRLHPNAKT
+329 VSGKLHPNAKT

-354 SAASM
+354 AAASM
-359 PDYDTNIWRT
+359 PDYDTNVWRT
-369 GSITNDQYDD
+369 GGISSEDYDK
-379 IKYVYQNGTI
+379 IKYIYQNGTI
-389 RSFPPDDSKKRAES
+389 RGFPPDDSGKRAES
-403 IVLLG
+403 VVLLG

-423 FFTTNT
+423 FFTTNS
-429 VYSDRG
+429 VYVDRG

-444 RVQNSSGHVYGAMY
+444 RVQNSSGHVYGALY

-478 MYSKYGATGIDK
+478 LYSKYGAKGVDEWDK
-490 WDEYMKQFGL
+490 YMEKFGL
-500 GVSTGVDLPNEFLG
+500 GISTGVDLPNEYLG
-514 IRDYMND
+514 RKEYGKDSI
-521 TESSLTRL
+521 ESSLTKL
-529 VYGSFG
+529 VYASFG

-559 EPQLVR
+559 EPQLVS
-565 EFRDSEGNV
+565 EFRDSQGNV
-574 VEKVKPKVLSTVEF
+574 VEKMKPKVLSTVDF

-600 ATEVSAF
+600 ATEVSSF

-628 LVDNGVFIAYAP
+628 PVDNGVFIAYAP

-674 EEFGLDGVPKKDQ
+674 EEFGLDGVPKKDK
-687 NKDSDSESGT
+687 NKETGT

>member
-1 MPRRISLSGM
+1 MNN
-11 HQVMKEV
+11 
-18 GWMKKH
+18 H
-24 SNEKD
+24 SKEKD
-29 ELTDKRRFSYRMNVF
+29 ELTDKRRFSYRINVF
-44 FFASFVIFSVIIVRL
+44 FFVSFVIFSVIIVRL

-72 EEASNITKDVPLP
+72 EEASNITKDVPLA

-106 QSLYLTLYKNYGDVD
+106 QSLYLTLYKNYGDV
-121 GKPSPNIGEVQD
+121 GGEPSPYMPEVQD
-133 IATRLH
+133 MATRLH
-139 DVFEQYKLKD
+139 DVFEQYKTKE
-149 SESLTVEKIIEEMD
+149 SESLTVENIIEEMD

-179 DLSEEEVAY
+179 GLSEEEVAY

-199 QIVEESVRFYDPDT
+199 QIVEESVRYYDPDT

-221 LKKFRSSKSL
+221 LKKFKSSKSL
-231 NKYKEVDE
+231 DKYEAIDA
-239 ANKTQTDPGLVY
+239 ANKTQKDPGLVY

-268 ALRGKSGYTSVDV
+268 VLRGKSGYNSVDV
-281 DLRNLPEGVAGSTP
+281 DLRNLPEGVAGTTP
-295 PQKGYDLISS
+295 PEKGYDLIAS

-314 EQAILDQLSWLHRNQ
+314 EQAIMDQLSWLHRNP
-329 VSGRLHPNAKT
+329 VSGKLHPNAKT
-340 GFAVA
+340 GYAVA
-345 MEVDTGKIV
+345 MEVDTGKV
-354 SAASM
+354 VAAASM
-359 PDYDTNIWRT
+359 PDYDTNVWRT
-369 GSITNDQYDD
+369 GSITNDQYDS
-379 IKYVYQNGTI
+379 IKYVYLNGTI
-389 RSFPPDDSKKRAES
+389 RGFPPDDSRKRAES
-403 IVLLG
+403 VVLLG

-423 FFTTNT
+423 FITTNT
-429 VYSDRG
+429 VYNDRG
-435 STTFGGDNR
+435 STMFGGDNR
-444 RVQNSSGHVYGAMY
+444 RVQNSGGHVYGLLR

-464 HSSNVFMIDEIGKK
+464 HSSNTFMIDEIGKNL
-478 MYSKYGATGIDK
+478 YSRYGAKGIDV
-490 WDEYMKQFGL
+490 WNGYMEQFGL
-500 GVSTGVDLPNEFLG
+500 GVKTGVDLPSEYAGFK
-514 IRDYMND
+514 DYNND
-521 TESSLTRL
+521 VESSLTRL
-529 VYGSFG
+529 VYASFG
-535 QQGKYTTMQLAQ
+535 QQGKYTAMQLAQ

-565 EFRDSEGNV
+565 EIRDSEGNV
-574 VEKVKPKVLSTVEF
+574 VEKIKPKVLSTVEF

-607 SGFPYDFARK
+607 SSFPYDFARK

-628 LVDNGVFIAYAP
+628 NVDNGVFIAYAP

-674 EEFGLDGVPKKDQ
+674 EEFGLDGVPKKKQ
-687 NKDSDSESGT
+687 NDETDT
-697 Q
+697 QQ